1 MQNFKDFWDY
11 LEEMQFVCNM
21 EIKHLCV
28 IFWHWTL
35 YICWVSI
42 CKEWLYFFKKLCL
55 YLLIIVL
62 YIHLSLE
69 IELSEEISTFRKTF
83 SKRGLIVHK
92 SFFVYSSIYQGDQ
105 LIMTLSSVKSLST
118 KWNYTSRQS
127 ASWSNAVRR
136 WAVKNPVAPSVKSH
150 FRPSFLFPCCCLNSE
165 CQFLS
170 LLLPVSLS
178 PLVYITVPQWS
189 PTNTTPTPISLNNT
203 GHPPQ
208 LFLNCNRLGFEKKL
222 FFLHPGLTMELSH
235 DE

>member
-1 MQNFKDFWDY
+1 MEKGKKCKISKILGLPRGNAISPVCHFLTLNLIYMLSIYMQR
-11 LEEMQFVCNM
+11 MT
-21 EIKHLCV
+21 I
-28 IFWHWTL
+28 
-35 YICWVSI
+35 
-42 CKEWLYFFKKLCL
+42 FFKKLCL

-69 IELSEEISTFRKTF
+69 IELSEELSTFQKTF
-83 SKRGLIVHK
+83 SKRVLIVHK
-92 SFFVYSSIYQGDQ
+92 SVFVYSSIYQGDQ

-127 ASWSNAVRR
+127 VSWSNAVRR

-189 PTNTTPTPISLNNT
+189 PTNTTPTPIGLNNT
-203 GHPPQ
+203 GHPPTIIFKLQ
-208 LFLNCNRLGFEKKL
+208 SSWLWKKIVFLASRFNHG
-222 FFLHPGLTMELSH
+222 T
-235 DE
+235 